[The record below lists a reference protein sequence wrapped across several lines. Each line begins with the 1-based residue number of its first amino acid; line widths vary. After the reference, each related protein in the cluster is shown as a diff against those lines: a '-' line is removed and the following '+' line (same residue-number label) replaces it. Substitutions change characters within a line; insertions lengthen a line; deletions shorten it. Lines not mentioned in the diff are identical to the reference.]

1 MNSASP
7 SHDTLQS
14 VQRPCRTWQPRVLSV
29 RVRAL
34 IWGHLPPTPQYL
46 QLPRSTERD
55 MLGRTSGGRGGR
67 TQESTTQSHKSRKR
81 INTWTENQIHARART
96 HTHTHTHPSPNRH
109 SVCNKANIIY
119 QHFMTTLEE
128 GIPKPLP
135 WSKGWTLEI
144 NSR

>member
-7 SHDTLQS
+7 SRDTFQS

-34 IWGHLPPTPQYL
+34 IWGHLPPTPPVPSVAQIH
-46 QLPRSTERD
+46 RERHARED
-55 MLGRTSGGRGGR
+55 QWRQGRQDTGINNPKSQKQKKDKHLGR
-67 TQESTTQSHKSRKR
+67 ESDTCTC
-81 INTWTENQIHARART
+81 T

-128 GIPKPLP
+128 GIHKPLP

-144 NSR
+144 NCR